1 MTQAAFDLFL
11 ESIVTRA
18 VNRVLNTQF
27 RLTAQPLV
35 DRPAA
40 PSGYASSLHSF
51 ISMSGARVAGEICLS
66 LPDDLANILVAHML
80 GLPDTSTASEADKL
94 DLAGEFCNMLAGQIG
109 AALTLNGYLND
120 LGTPQVQRQRAADL
134 AGVDRQSD
142 FDGAWQCAGL
152 PFTLSVSLRLASH
165 ESQDPQR

>member
-1 MTQAAFDLFL
+1 MTQAAVDSLL
-11 ESIVTRA
+11 EPIVTHA

-40 PSGYASSLHSF
+40 PSGYASSLHSV
-51 ISMSGARVAGEICLS
+51 ISMSGARMAGEIRLS

-80 GLPDTSTASEADKL
+80 GLPDITTASEADKL

-109 AALTLNGYLND
+109 AALTLSGYLND
-120 LGTPQVQRQRAADL
+120 LGTPRVQRQRAADF
-134 AGVDRQSD
+134 AEVDRVSD

-152 PFTLSVSLRLASH
+152 PLTLSVSLRLAPH
-165 ESQDPQR
+165 EPQDPQR